1 MRKGLGFLRTARG
14 EEVKNETKKPL
25 EQGFLESVARKLR
38 AELESEAPGVGM
50 RCQQEKWVGV
60 GVGKNF

>member
-14 EEVKNETKKPL
+14 EEVKKETKKPL

-38 AELESEAPGVGM
+38 AE
-50 RCQQEKWVGV
+50 
-60 GVGKNF
+60 